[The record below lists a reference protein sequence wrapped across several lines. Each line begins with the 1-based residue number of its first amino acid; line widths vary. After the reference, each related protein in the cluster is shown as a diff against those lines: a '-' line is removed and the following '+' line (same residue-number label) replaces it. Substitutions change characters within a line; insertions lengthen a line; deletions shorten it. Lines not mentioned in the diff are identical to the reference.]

1 MNKRTNTVLFLIGAT
16 VFNLLVMFALIVLFL
31 VLLGAIFRDRLSAN
45 LMSILMVVIFIGSI
59 AASFLIYSR
68 LVKWLSRKVDMEKYF
83 MPIFKRKR

>member
-16 VFNLLVMFALIVLFL
+16 VFNLLVMFALIVLTL
-31 VLLGAIFRDRLSAN
+31 ALIGAIFRDRLSAN
-45 LMSILMVVIFIGSI
+45 LMSILMVVIFVGSI

-68 LVKWLSRKVDMEKYF
+68 LIKWLSRKVDMEKYF

>member
-16 VFNLLVMFALIVLFL
+16 VFNLLLMFALIVLSL
-31 VLLGAIFRDRLSAN
+31 VLIRVIFGEGVSPN
-45 LMSILMVVIFIGSI
+45 LISILMVVIFIGSI

-68 LVKWLSRKVDMEKYF
+68 LIKWLSRKVDMEKYF